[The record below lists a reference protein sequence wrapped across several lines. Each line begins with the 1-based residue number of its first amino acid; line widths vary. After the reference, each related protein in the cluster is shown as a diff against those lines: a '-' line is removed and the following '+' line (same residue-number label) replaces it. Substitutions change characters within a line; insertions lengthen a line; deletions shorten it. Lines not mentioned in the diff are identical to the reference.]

1 MNAPLPEPDNHQ
13 SARLPGG
20 VIPRHYR
27 IEMAPDLDEGSFGG
41 VVEIDVE
48 ITEAVPAIVCNAAEL
63 TIHRALLTRGGHQSN
78 SGAVGDNSAKATPED
93 EQQASTIRLD
103 ATLHEQDERLV
114 LTAGSEVF
122 EPGPARLRIEF
133 DGVLNDRL
141 CGFYRSSFTDDDG
154 TSHTIAVTQFEA
166 TDARRAFPC
175 WDEPALKAT
184 FEISLVIDDGLLAVS
199 NCAEVGR
206 EPAGVGHPH
215 NKVRVSFATTMV
227 MSTYLVAFVVGP
239 LEATEPVDVNGVPVR
254 VIHRPGRG
262 HQTAFA
268 LETAAHGLVW
278 LADYYGMDYPSD
290 KVDLV
295 AIPDF
300 AFGAMENLGCV
311 TFREVSAVDRPG
323 NRQPGRAAT
332 RGRRDQP
339 RTGPHVVRRSCDHG
353 LVGGDLAQRGVRHVH
368 GDLLHPRL
376 QARLAGVV
384 DVRARLRARLRG
396 GCLGHHPSHRTRGDH
411 PRGRRGHVRRA
422 HLRKGRRCAAH
433 ARAVPGPRNVPR
445 RGAGV
450 SAHPR
455 LRQHFHLGLVG
466 RVGAGVATAGACG
479 DGTLD
484 PPGRPSAGE
493 CHAHSPRGAHHPAA
507 LHLEPRPGRS
517 AHLVG
522 ACASAHPCW
531 RHRNRNPCDRGQRR
545 SHPHASSR
553 RGGHRQRCRTG
564 FYRTAPEPETLARIA
579 RNGAH
584 AWSRWPDERRGVVD
598 DAWALVVSGR
608 LGVAQ
613 FLDFAA
619 GGFRAERDLN
629 VWQSLGVALNHL
641 HRLVAPADAP
651 ALNALILAATSA
663 AAEEL
668 TLTPQPG
675 ESDRTRELRG
685 VLIRLR
691 GATAAHPQLV
701 SECRGLLDHHEPAV
715 AAAALAVTAAHGGA
729 AEFRVVRER
738 YETAVD
744 TQSEQRHLAALAD
757 FGDPVLVGSILESTL
772 DGGVRTQDGPYLVR
786 RALANPEPS
795 VGEAVWGFVTGRWE
809 EIDRHFPS
817 NSISRM
823 LAGITAL
830 DRPELA
836 QQVAAFLADHPVP
849 QGAKQIAQH
858 LERLEV
864 NTALRRRATGA
875 LAEAL
880 SGELR

>member
-311 TFREVSAVDRPG
+311 TFREVLLLIDPETANQAELQRVADVINHELAHMWFGDLVTMAWWEGIWLNEAFATFMEISCTHAYKPDWRVWSTFGHVCAHAFAVDALATTRPIEHEVITPADAEDMFDVLTYEKG
-323 NRQPGRAAT
+323 AAVL
-332 RGRRDQP
+332 RMLEQYL
-339 RTGPHVVRRSCDHG
+339 GPETFRE
-353 LVGGDLAQRGVRHVH
+353 GVRAYLRTHAYANTSTSDLWAALEQVSQQPVRAVMERWIHQGGHPLVSATPTAH
-368 GDLLHPRL
+368 GVRITQRHFTWNPDRADQRTWSVPVRLRTRAGGTEIETRVIVDSAARTLTL
-376 QARLAGVV
+376 QADEVVTANVAG
-384 DVRARLRARLRG
+384 
-396 GCLGHHPSHRTRGDH
+396 
-411 PRGRRGHVRRA
+411 
-422 HLRKGRRCAAH
+422 
-433 ARAVPGPRNVPR
+433 
-445 RGAGV
+445 
-450 SAHPR
+450 
-455 LRQHFHLGLVG
+455 
-466 RVGAGVATAGACG
+466 
-479 DGTLD
+479 
-484 PPGRPSAGE
+484 
-493 CHAHSPRGAHHPAA
+493 
-507 LHLEPRPGRS
+507 
-517 AHLVG
+517 
-522 ACASAHPCW
+522 
-531 RHRNRNPCDRGQRR
+531 
-545 SHPHASSR
+545 
-553 RGGHRQRCRTG
+553 TG